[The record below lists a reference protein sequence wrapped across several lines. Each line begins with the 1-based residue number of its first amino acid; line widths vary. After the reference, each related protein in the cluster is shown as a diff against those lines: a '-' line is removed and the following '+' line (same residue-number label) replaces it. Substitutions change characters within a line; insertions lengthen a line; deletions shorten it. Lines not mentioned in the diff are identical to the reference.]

1 MSLGLRQV
9 RDKHV
14 HLSSPESVSY
24 LLSFWERLT
33 GWTLFLILVKEAWPG
48 VGGWGGG
55 ALLGLT

>member
-1 MSLGLRQV
+1 MCISPLPSLF
-9 RDKHV
+9 
-14 HLSSPESVSY
+14 SY
-24 LLSFWERLT
+24 LQSFWERLT